1 MMKVQQKISGTFRS
15 AAGARAFCRLRGY
28 LSTLQKQGRPLLTAL
43 EQTFAGHPPLPA
55 LTG

>member
-1 MMKVQQKISGTFRS
+1 MQVQQQISGTFRS

-28 LSTLQKQGRPLLTAL
+28 LATLQKQGRPLLTAL